1 MRILV
6 ADTETDG
13 LAYECSKLH
22 VMSWTEDGETYE
34 STNNYDKMRRVYE
47 SADLLVMHNAVQHD
61 QVVFNRLLGIPF
73 DYRKYVDTLWVS
85 RYLYPDR
92 ASHGLDAIGKEYG
105 VPKLKIDDWQNLNYD
120 TYKERCEY
128 DVRINWLE
136 WLKQKKRLEEI
147 YEYEEMEIYG
157 QPRNS

>member
-13 LAYECSKLH
+13 LAYDCTKLH
-22 VMSWTEDGETYE
+22 VMSYTEDGETYH
-34 STNNYDKMRRVYE
+34 STGDYDDMRAVIK
-47 SADLLVMHNAVQHD
+47 SADLLVMHNAVMHD

-73 DYRKYVDTLWVS
+73 NYKKYIDTLWVS

-92 ASHGLDAIGKEYG
+92 ASHGLDAIGKEHG
-105 VPKLKIDDWQNLNYD
+105 VKKPKVDDWENLSYEE
-120 TYKERCEY
+120 YRHRCEE
-128 DVRINWLE
+128 DVKINWLE

-147 YEYEEMEIYG
+147 YGLEKL
-157 QPRNS
+157 